1 MSGADRPFTITAR
14 DAEGRARAGILRTAH
29 GEVENPVLMPVATQ
43 GSIKALSQ
51 EDLDALGVQAI
62 LANSYH
68 LYLRPGAGTVAAA
81 GGLHSF
87 MSYRG
92 SILTDSVCFQVLSL
106 SGLREVKDEGVTF
119 RSHLDGSEHTL
130 TPESVV
136 ALQAELGSD
145 IWTALDEPA
154 EYPCTPERARAALR
168 RTQRWLEASE
178 KTFKELS
185 ARRERPALFFP
196 ILQGGLFADLRR
208 EAAEHMAGIDHQGV
222 SLGGFSVGEPKELT
236 WETLSRST
244 EVLPQEKPRYLMGV
258 GAPGDLWEAVN
269 LGVDMMDCVWPTRLA
284 RNGYLLT
291 RQGRLNITNARFSKD
306 FSPIEEGCPCPACR
320 RHSRAYLCHLYKAR
334 ELSAY
339 RLLSLHNLQFTLGL
353 MREIREALRAG
364 RFQEARREFLS
375 GEMD

>member
-1 MSGADRPFTITAR
+1 MSATGAFVITAK
-14 DAEGRARAGILRTAH
+14 DAKGRARAGILRTAH
-29 GEVENPVLMPVATQ
+29 GEVETPVFMPVATQ

-92 SILTDSVCFQVLSL
+92 AILTDSGGFQVLSL
-106 SGLREVKDEGVTF
+106 SSLREVKDEGVTF

-178 KTFKELS
+178 KEYERRR
-185 ARRERPALFFP
+185 AGRERPALFFP
-196 ILQGGLFADLRR
+196 ILQ
-208 EAAEHMAGIDHQGV
+208 
-222 SLGGFSVGEPKELT
+222 
-236 WETLSRST
+236 
-244 EVLPQEKPRYLMGV
+244 
-258 GAPGDLWEAVN
+258 
-269 LGVDMMDCVWPTRLA
+269 
-284 RNGYLLT
+284 
-291 RQGRLNITNARFSKD
+291 
-306 FSPIEEGCPCPACR
+306 
-320 RHSRAYLCHLYKAR
+320 
-334 ELSAY
+334 
-339 RLLSLHNLQFTLGL
+339 
-353 MREIREALRAG
+353 
-364 RFQEARREFLS
+364 
-375 GEMD
+375 